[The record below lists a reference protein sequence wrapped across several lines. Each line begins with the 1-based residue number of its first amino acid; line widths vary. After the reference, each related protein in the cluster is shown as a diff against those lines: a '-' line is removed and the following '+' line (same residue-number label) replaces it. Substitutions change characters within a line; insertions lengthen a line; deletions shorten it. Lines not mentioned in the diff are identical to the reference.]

1 MSNKRHNKTTI
12 RVGVCVRSRIIKVTA
27 RSRVKFR
34 ARFRVSV
41 KVSTIGLRLGLGLG

>member
-12 RVGVCVRSRIIKVTA
+12 RVGVCVRSRVINVTA

-41 KVSTIGLRLGLGLG
+41 KVSAIGRRLG